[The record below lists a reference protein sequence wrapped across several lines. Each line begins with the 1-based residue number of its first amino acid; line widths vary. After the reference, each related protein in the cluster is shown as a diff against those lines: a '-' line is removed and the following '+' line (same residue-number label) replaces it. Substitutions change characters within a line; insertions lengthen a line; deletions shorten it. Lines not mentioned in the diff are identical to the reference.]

1 MNEESGLG
9 PRKSLLPR
17 PTISFEFFPPKD
29 EVGESN
35 LHATIES
42 LKVFNP
48 DFVTL
53 TYGAGGS
60 SRDRTVRIASEII
73 SRQKIPTMAHLTCVG
88 STRDELATILQEY
101 KIAGVKD
108 LLALRGDPV
117 GGPTSAWVSTP
128 GGFDYAEQLVEL
140 ATEIGGFNVGVAA
153 FPDIHPASRGN
164 FQQDIEVL
172 LRKEELGATFA
183 ITQFVF
189 DSERYAQLLFA
200 LRDRGSKLTLYP
212 GIMPVT
218 NYMQIVRMLELSGG
232 TMPSATRLK
241 FARYQNDPPSI
252 KELGIEVATRICEE
266 VFEVGAEGFHFYT
279 LNSATAT
286 SQVLERLSMFEFV
299 HLS

>member
-1 MNEESGLG
+1 MNQQSTLG
-9 PRKSLLPR
+9 PRKSLLLR

-29 EVGESN
+29 DQGESN
-35 LHATIES
+35 LHATIEA
-42 LKVFNP
+42 LKKFNP

-60 SRDRTVRIASEII
+60 TRDRTVRIAAEII
-73 SRQKIPTMAHLTCVG
+73 LRHQIPTMAHLTCVG
-88 STRDELATILQEY
+88 STRDELTEILREY
-101 KIAGVKD
+101 TKAGVKD

-117 GGPTSAWVSTP
+117 GGPTSEWISTP
-128 GGFDYAEQLVEL
+128 GGFDYADQLVDL
-140 ATEIGGFNVGVAA
+140 ATKVGGFNVGVAA
-153 FPDIHPASRGN
+153 FPDVHPASHGN
-164 FQQDIEVL
+164 FQQDIDVL

-189 DSERYAQLLFA
+189 DSERYAQLLFT

-241 FARYQNDPPSI
+241 FARYQNDPASI
-252 KELGIEVATRICEE
+252 KELGIEVAARICEE

-279 LNSATAT
+279 LNSALAT
-286 SQVLERLSMFEFV
+286 SQVVSALSMLPFN
-299 HLS
+299 S

>member
-1 MNEESGLG
+1 MNQQNGLE

-29 EVGESN
+29 ELGESN
-35 LHATIES
+35 LHLTIEA
-42 LKVFNP
+42 LKKFNP

-60 SRDRTVRIASEII
+60 TRDRTVRIAAEII
-73 SRQKIPTMAHLTCVG
+73 ARHQIPTMAHLTCVG
-88 STRDELATILQEY
+88 STRKELTEILHEY
-101 KIAGVKD
+101 SKVGVKD
-108 LLALRGDPV
+108 LLALRGDPT
-117 GGPTSAWVSTP
+117 GGPTSEWISTP
-128 GGFDYAEQLVEL
+128 GGFDFADQLVDL
-140 ATEIGGFNVGVAA
+140 AAKMGGFNVGVAA
-153 FPDIHPASRGN
+153 FPDTHPASHGN

-189 DSERYAQLLFA
+189 DSERYAQLLFT

-241 FARYQNDPPSI
+241 FARYQNDPASI
-252 KELGIEVATRICEE
+252 KELGVEVAARICEE

-279 LNSATAT
+279 LNSAITT
-286 SQVLERLSMFEFV
+286 SQVVSRLSMLNF
-299 HLS
+299 SS

>member
-1 MNEESGLG
+1 VNHQSTLG

-29 EVGESN
+29 EQGENN
-35 LHATIES
+35 LHATIEE
-42 LKVFNP
+42 LKRFNP

-60 SRDRTVRIASEII
+60 TRDRTVRIASEII
-73 SRQKIPTMAHLTCVG
+73 QRHQIPTMAHLTCVG
-88 STRDELATILQEY
+88 STRDELTEILHDY
-101 KIAGVKD
+101 TKAGVKD

-117 GGPTSAWVSTP
+117 GGPTSQWVSTP
-128 GGFDYAEQLVEL
+128 GGFDYADQLVDL
-140 ATEIGGFNVGVAA
+140 ATKVGGFNVGVAA
-153 FPDIHPASRGN
+153 FPDIHPASHGN

-189 DSERYAQLLFA
+189 DSERYAQLLFT

-241 FARYQNDPPSI
+241 FARYQNDPASI
-252 KELGIEVATRICEE
+252 KELGIEVAARICEE

-279 LNSATAT
+279 LNSALAT
-286 SQVLERLSMFEFV
+286 SQVVSALSMLNF
-299 HLS
+299 SS

>member
-1 MNEESGLG
+1 MNQQNGLE

-29 EVGESN
+29 ELGESN
-35 LHATIES
+35 LHLTIEA
-42 LKVFNP
+42 LKKFNP

-60 SRDRTVRIASEII
+60 TRDRTVRIAAEII
-73 SRQKIPTMAHLTCVG
+73 ARHQIPTMAHLTCVG
-88 STRDELATILQEY
+88 STRKELTEILHEY
-101 KIAGVKD
+101 SKVGVKD
-108 LLALRGDPV
+108 LLALRGDPT
-117 GGPTSAWVSTP
+117 GGPTSEWISTP
-128 GGFDYAEQLVEL
+128 GGFDFADQLVDL
-140 ATEIGGFNVGVAA
+140 AAKMGGFNVGVAA
-153 FPDIHPASRGN
+153 FPDIHPASHGN

-189 DSERYAQLLFA
+189 DSERYAQLLFT

-241 FARYQNDPPSI
+241 FARYQNDPASI
-252 KELGIEVATRICEE
+252 KELGVEVAARICEE

-279 LNSATAT
+279 LNSAVTT
-286 SQVLERLSMFEFV
+286 SQVVSRLSMLNF
-299 HLS
+299 SS

>member
-1 MNEESGLG
+1 MNHQSTLG

-29 EVGESN
+29 EQGENN
-35 LHATIES
+35 LHATIEE
-42 LKVFNP
+42 LKRFNP

-60 SRDRTVRIASEII
+60 TRDRTVRIASEII
-73 SRQKIPTMAHLTCVG
+73 QRHQIPTMAHLTCVG
-88 STRDELATILQEY
+88 STRDELTEILHDY
-101 KIAGVKD
+101 TKAGVKD

-117 GGPTSAWVSTP
+117 GGPTSEWVSTP
-128 GGFDYAEQLVEL
+128 GGLDYADQLVDL
-140 ATEIGGFNVGVAA
+140 ATKVGGFNVGVAA
-153 FPDIHPASRGN
+153 FPDVHPASHGN

-189 DSERYAQLLFA
+189 DSERYAQLLFT

-241 FARYQNDPPSI
+241 FVRYQNDPASI
-252 KELGIEVATRICEE
+252 KELGIEVAARICEE

-279 LNSATAT
+279 LNSALAT
-286 SQVLERLSMFEFV
+286 SQVVSALSMLNF
-299 HLS
+299 SS

>member
-1 MNEESGLG
+1 MNQQNGLE

-29 EVGESN
+29 ELGESN
-35 LHATIES
+35 LHLTIEA
-42 LKVFNP
+42 LKKFNP

-60 SRDRTVRIASEII
+60 TRDRTVRIAAEII
-73 SRQKIPTMAHLTCVG
+73 ARHQIPTMAHLTCVG
-88 STRDELATILQEY
+88 STRKELTEILHDY
-101 KIAGVKD
+101 SKVGVKD
-108 LLALRGDPV
+108 LLALREDPT
-117 GGPTSAWVSTP
+117 GGPTSEWISTP
-128 GGFDYAEQLVEL
+128 GGLDFADQLVDL
-140 ATEIGGFNVGVAA
+140 AAKMGGFNVGVAA
-153 FPDIHPASRGN
+153 FPDIHPASHGN

-189 DSERYAQLLFA
+189 DSERYAQLLFT

-241 FARYQNDPPSI
+241 FARYQNDPASI
-252 KELGIEVATRICEE
+252 KELGVEVAARICEE

-279 LNSATAT
+279 LNSAITT
-286 SQVLERLSMFEFV
+286 S
-299 HLS
+299 

>member
-1 MNEESGLG
+1 MNQQNGLEH
-9 PRKSLLPR
+9 RKSLLPR

-29 EVGESN
+29 ELGESN
-35 LHATIES
+35 LHLTIEA
-42 LKVFNP
+42 LKKFNP

-60 SRDRTVRIASEII
+60 TRDRTVRIAAEII
-73 SRQKIPTMAHLTCVG
+73 ARHQIPTMAHLTCVG
-88 STRDELATILQEY
+88 STRKELTEILHEY
-101 KIAGVKD
+101 SKVGVKD
-108 LLALRGDPV
+108 LLALRGDPT
-117 GGPTSAWVSTP
+117 GGPTSEWISTP
-128 GGFDYAEQLVEL
+128 GGFDFADQLVDL
-140 ATEIGGFNVGVAA
+140 AAKMGGFNVGVAA
-153 FPDIHPASRGN
+153 FPDIHPASHGN

-189 DSERYAQLLFA
+189 DSERYAQLLFT

-241 FARYQNDPPSI
+241 FARYQNDPASI
-252 KELGIEVATRICEE
+252 KELGVEVAARICEE

-279 LNSATAT
+279 LNSAITT
-286 SQVLERLSMFEFV
+286 SQVVSRLSMLNF
-299 HLS
+299 SS

>member
-1 MNEESGLG
+1 MNQQSTLG

-29 EVGESN
+29 DQGESN
-35 LHATIES
+35 LHATIEA
-42 LKVFNP
+42 LKKFNP

-60 SRDRTVRIASEII
+60 TRDRTVRIAAEII
-73 SRQKIPTMAHLTCVG
+73 LRHQIPTMAHLTCVG
-88 STRDELATILQEY
+88 STRDELTEILREY
-101 KIAGVKD
+101 TKAGVKD

-117 GGPTSAWVSTP
+117 GGPTSEWISTP
-128 GGFDYAEQLVEL
+128 GGFDYADQLVDL
-140 ATEIGGFNVGVAA
+140 ATKVGGFNVGVAA
-153 FPDIHPASRGN
+153 FPDVHPASHGN
-164 FQQDIEVL
+164 FQQDIDVL

-189 DSERYAQLLFA
+189 DSERYAQLLFT

-241 FARYQNDPPSI
+241 FARYQNDPASI
-252 KELGIEVATRICEE
+252 KELGIEVAARICEE

-279 LNSATAT
+279 LNSALAT
-286 SQVLERLSMFEFV
+286 SQVVSALSMLNF
-299 HLS
+299 SS

>member
-1 MNEESGLG
+1 MNQQNGLE

-29 EVGESN
+29 ELGESN
-35 LHATIES
+35 LHLTIEA
-42 LKVFNP
+42 LKKFNP

-60 SRDRTVRIASEII
+60 TRDRTVRIAAEII
-73 SRQKIPTMAHLTCVG
+73 ARHQIPTMAHLTCVG
-88 STRDELATILQEY
+88 ATRKELTEILHEY
-101 KIAGVKD
+101 SKVGVKD
-108 LLALRGDPV
+108 LLALRGDPT
-117 GGPTSAWVSTP
+117 GGPTSEWISTP
-128 GGFDYAEQLVEL
+128 GGFDFADQLVDL
-140 ATEIGGFNVGVAA
+140 AAKMGGFNVGVAA
-153 FPDIHPASRGN
+153 FPDIHPASHGN

-189 DSERYAQLLFA
+189 DSERYAQLLFT

-241 FARYQNDPPSI
+241 FARYQNDPASI
-252 KELGIEVATRICEE
+252 KELGVEVAARICEE

-279 LNSATAT
+279 LNSAITT
-286 SQVLERLSMFEFV
+286 SQVVSRLSMLNF
-299 HLS
+299 SS

>member
-1 MNEESGLG
+1 MNQQNGLE

-29 EVGESN
+29 ELGESN
-35 LHATIES
+35 LHLTIEA
-42 LKVFNP
+42 LKKFNP

-60 SRDRTVRIASEII
+60 TRDRTVRIAAEII
-73 SRQKIPTMAHLTCVG
+73 ARHQIPTMAHLTCVG
-88 STRDELATILQEY
+88 STRKELTEILHEY
-101 KIAGVKD
+101 SKVGVKD
-108 LLALRGDPV
+108 LLALRGDPT
-117 GGPTSAWVSTP
+117 GGPTSEWISTP
-128 GGFDYAEQLVEL
+128 GGFDFADQLVDL
-140 ATEIGGFNVGVAA
+140 AAKMGGFNVGVAA
-153 FPDIHPASRGN
+153 FPDIHPASHGN

-189 DSERYAQLLFA
+189 DSERYAQLLFT

-241 FARYQNDPPSI
+241 FARYQNDPASI
-252 KELGIEVATRICEE
+252 KELGVEVAARICEE

-279 LNSATAT
+279 LNSAITT
-286 SQVLERLSMFEFV
+286 SQVVSRLSMLNF
-299 HLS
+299 SS

>member
-1 MNEESGLG
+1 MNHQSTLG

-29 EVGESN
+29 EQGENN
-35 LHATIES
+35 LHATIEE
-42 LKVFNP
+42 LKRFNP

-60 SRDRTVRIASEII
+60 TRDRTVRIASEII
-73 SRQKIPTMAHLTCVG
+73 QRHQIPTMAHLTCVG
-88 STRDELATILQEY
+88 STRDELTEILHDY
-101 KIAGVKD
+101 TKAGVKD

-117 GGPTSAWVSTP
+117 GGPTSQWVSTP
-128 GGFDYAEQLVEL
+128 GGFDYADQLVDL
-140 ATEIGGFNVGVAA
+140 ATKVGGFNVGVAA
-153 FPDIHPASRGN
+153 FPDIHPASHGN

-189 DSERYAQLLFA
+189 DSERYAQLLFT

-241 FARYQNDPPSI
+241 FARYQNDPASI
-252 KELGIEVATRICEE
+252 KELGIEVAARICEE

-279 LNSATAT
+279 LNSALAT
-286 SQVLERLSMFEFV
+286 SQVVSALSMLPF
-299 HLS
+299 SS

>member
-1 MNEESGLG
+1 MNQQNGLE

-29 EVGESN
+29 ELGESN
-35 LHATIES
+35 LHLTIEA
-42 LKVFNP
+42 LKKFNP

-60 SRDRTVRIASEII
+60 TRDRTVRIAAEII
-73 SRQKIPTMAHLTCVG
+73 ARHQIPTMAHLTCVG
-88 STRDELATILQEY
+88 STRKELTEILHEY
-101 KIAGVKD
+101 SKVGVKD
-108 LLALRGDPV
+108 LLALRGDPT
-117 GGPTSAWVSTP
+117 GGPTSEWISTP
-128 GGFDYAEQLVEL
+128 GGFDFADQLVDL
-140 ATEIGGFNVGVAA
+140 AAKMGRFNVGVAA
-153 FPDIHPASRGN
+153 FPDIHPASHGN

-189 DSERYAQLLFA
+189 DSERYAQLLFT

-241 FARYQNDPPSI
+241 FARYQNDPASI
-252 KELGIEVATRICEE
+252 KELGVEVAARICEE

-279 LNSATAT
+279 LNSAITT
-286 SQVLERLSMFEFV
+286 SQVVSRLSMLNF
-299 HLS
+299 SS

>member
-1 MNEESGLG
+1 MNQQSTLG

-29 EVGESN
+29 DQGESN
-35 LHATIES
+35 LHATIEA
-42 LKVFNP
+42 LKKFNP

-60 SRDRTVRIASEII
+60 TRDRTVRIAAEII
-73 SRQKIPTMAHLTCVG
+73 LRHQIPTMAHLTCVG
-88 STRDELATILQEY
+88 STRDELTEILREY
-101 KIAGVKD
+101 TKAGVKD

-117 GGPTSAWVSTP
+117 GGPTSEWISTP
-128 GGFDYAEQLVEL
+128 GGDL
-140 ATEIGGFNVGVAA
+140 ATKVGGVNVGVAA
-153 FPDIHPASRGN
+153 FPDVHPASHGN
-164 FQQDIEVL
+164 FQQDIDVL

-189 DSERYAQLLFA
+189 DSERYAQLLFT

-241 FARYQNDPPSI
+241 FARYQNDPASI
-252 KELGIEVATRICEE
+252 KELGIEVAARICEE

-279 LNSATAT
+279 LNSALAT
-286 SQVLERLSMFEFV
+286 SQVVSALSMLNF
-299 HLS
+299 SS

>member
-1 MNEESGLG
+1 MNQQNGLE

-29 EVGESN
+29 ELGESN
-35 LHATIES
+35 LHLTIEA
-42 LKVFNP
+42 LKKFNP

-60 SRDRTVRIASEII
+60 TRDRTVRIAAEII
-73 SRQKIPTMAHLTCVG
+73 ARHQIPTMAHLTCVG
-88 STRDELATILQEY
+88 STRKELTEILHEY
-101 KIAGVKD
+101 SKVGVKD
-108 LLALRGDPV
+108 LLALRGDPT
-117 GGPTSAWVSTP
+117 GGPTSEWISTP
-128 GGFDYAEQLVEL
+128 GGLDFADQLVDL
-140 ATEIGGFNVGVAA
+140 AAKMGGFNVGVAA
-153 FPDIHPASRGN
+153 FPDIHPASHGN

-189 DSERYAQLLFA
+189 DSERYAQLLFT

-241 FARYQNDPPSI
+241 FARYQNDPASI
-252 KELGIEVATRICEE
+252 KELGVEVAARICEE

-279 LNSATAT
+279 LNSAITT
-286 SQVLERLSMFEFV
+286 SQVVSRLSMLNF
-299 HLS
+299 SS

>member
-1 MNEESGLG
+1 MNQQSTLG

-29 EVGESN
+29 DQGESN
-35 LHATIES
+35 LHATIEA
-42 LKVFNP
+42 LKKFSP

-60 SRDRTVRIASEII
+60 TRDRTVRIAAEII
-73 SRQKIPTMAHLTCVG
+73 LRHQIPTMAHLTCVG
-88 STRDELATILQEY
+88 STRDELTEILREY
-101 KIAGVKD
+101 TKAGVKD

-117 GGPTSAWVSTP
+117 GGPTSEWISTP
-128 GGFDYAEQLVEL
+128 GGFDYADQLVDL
-140 ATEIGGFNVGVAA
+140 ATKVGGFNVGVAA
-153 FPDIHPASRGN
+153 FPDVHPASHGN
-164 FQQDIEVL
+164 FQQDIDVL

-189 DSERYAQLLFA
+189 DSERYAQLLFT

-241 FARYQNDPPSI
+241 FARYQNDPASI
-252 KELGIEVATRICEE
+252 KELGIEVAARICEE

-279 LNSATAT
+279 LNSALAT
-286 SQVLERLSMFEFV
+286 SQVVSALSMLNF
-299 HLS
+299 SS

>member
-1 MNEESGLG
+1 MNQQNGLE

-29 EVGESN
+29 ELGESN
-35 LHATIES
+35 LHLTIEA
-42 LKVFNP
+42 LKKFNP

-53 TYGAGGS
+53 TCGAGGS
-60 SRDRTVRIASEII
+60 TRDRTVRIAAEII
-73 SRQKIPTMAHLTCVG
+73 ARHQIPTMAHLTCVG
-88 STRDELATILQEY
+88 STRKELTEILHEY
-101 KIAGVKD
+101 SKVGVKD
-108 LLALRGDPV
+108 LLALRGDPT
-117 GGPTSAWVSTP
+117 GGPTSEWISTP
-128 GGFDYAEQLVEL
+128 GGFDFADQLVDL
-140 ATEIGGFNVGVAA
+140 AAKMGGFNVGVAA
-153 FPDIHPASRGN
+153 FPDIHPASHGN

-189 DSERYAQLLFA
+189 DSERYAQLLFT

-241 FARYQNDPPSI
+241 FARYQNDPASI
-252 KELGIEVATRICEE
+252 KELGVEVAARICEE

-279 LNSATAT
+279 LNSAITT
-286 SQVLERLSMFEFV
+286 SQVVSRLSMLNF
-299 HLS
+299 SS

>member
-1 MNEESGLG
+1 MNQQSTLG

-29 EVGESN
+29 DQGESN
-35 LHATIES
+35 LHATIEA
-42 LKVFNP
+42 LKKFNP

-60 SRDRTVRIASEII
+60 TRDRTVRIAAEII
-73 SRQKIPTMAHLTCVG
+73 LRHQIPTMAHLTCVG
-88 STRDELATILQEY
+88 STRDELTEILREY
-101 KIAGVKD
+101 TNAGVKD

-117 GGPTSAWVSTP
+117 GGPTSEWISTP
-128 GGFDYAEQLVEL
+128 GGFDYADQLVDL
-140 ATEIGGFNVGVAA
+140 ATKVGGFNVGVAA
-153 FPDIHPASRGN
+153 FPDVHPASHGN
-164 FQQDIEVL
+164 FQQDIDVL

-189 DSERYAQLLFA
+189 DSERYAQLLFT

-241 FARYQNDPPSI
+241 FARYQNDPASI
-252 KELGIEVATRICEE
+252 KELGIEVAARICEE

-279 LNSATAT
+279 LNSALAT
-286 SQVLERLSMFEFV
+286 SQVVSALSMLNF
-299 HLS
+299 SS

>member
-1 MNEESGLG
+1 MNQQSTLG
-9 PRKSLLPR
+9 PRKSLLLR

-29 EVGESN
+29 DQGESN
-35 LHATIES
+35 LHATIEA
-42 LKVFNP
+42 LKKFNP

-60 SRDRTVRIASEII
+60 TRDRTVRIAAEII
-73 SRQKIPTMAHLTCVG
+73 LRHQIPTMAHLTCVG
-88 STRDELATILQEY
+88 STRDELTEILREY
-101 KIAGVKD
+101 TKAGVKD

-117 GGPTSAWVSTP
+117 GGPTSEWISTP
-128 GGFDYAEQLVEL
+128 GGFDYADQLVDL
-140 ATEIGGFNVGVAA
+140 ATKVGGFNVGVAA
-153 FPDIHPASRGN
+153 FPDVHPASHGN
-164 FQQDIEVL
+164 FQQDIDVL

-189 DSERYAQLLFA
+189 DSERYAQLLFT

-241 FARYQNDPPSI
+241 FARYQNDPASI
-252 KELGIEVATRICEE
+252 KELGIEVAARICEE

-279 LNSATAT
+279 LNSALAT
-286 SQVLERLSMFEFV
+286 SQVVSALSMLNF
-299 HLS
+299 SS

>member
-1 MNEESGLG
+1 MNQQNGLE

-29 EVGESN
+29 EQGESN
-35 LHATIES
+35 LHLTIEE
-42 LKVFNP
+42 LKRFNP

-60 SRDRTVRIASEII
+60 TRDRTVRIAAEII
-73 SRQKIPTMAHLTCVG
+73 ARHQISTMAHLTCVG
-88 STRDELATILQEY
+88 STRKELTEILHEY
-101 KIAGVKD
+101 SKVGVKD

-117 GGPTSAWVSTP
+117 GGPTSEWISTP
-128 GGFDYAEQLVEL
+128 GGFDYADQLVDL
-140 ATEIGGFNVGVAA
+140 ATKVGGFNVGVAA
-153 FPDIHPASRGN
+153 FPDVHPASHGN
-164 FQQDIEVL
+164 FQQDIDVL

-189 DSERYAQLLFA
+189 DSERYAQLLFT

-241 FARYQNDPPSI
+241 FARYQNDPASI
-252 KELGIEVATRICEE
+252 KELGIEVAARICEE

-279 LNSATAT
+279 LNSALAT
-286 SQVLERLSMFEFV
+286 SQVVSALSMLNFG
-299 HLS
+299 S

>member
-1 MNEESGLG
+1 MNQQNGLE

-29 EVGESN
+29 ELGESN
-35 LHATIES
+35 LHLTIEA
-42 LKVFNP
+42 LKKFNP

-60 SRDRTVRIASEII
+60 TRDRTVRIAAEII
-73 SRQKIPTMAHLTCVG
+73 ARHQIPTMAHLTCVG
-88 STRDELATILQEY
+88 ATRRELTEILHEY
-101 KIAGVKD
+101 SKVGVKD
-108 LLALRGDPV
+108 LLALRGDPT
-117 GGPTSAWVSTP
+117 GGPTSEWISTP
-128 GGFDYAEQLVEL
+128 GGFDFADQLVDL
-140 ATEIGGFNVGVAA
+140 AAKMGGFNVGVAA
-153 FPDIHPASRGN
+153 FPDIHPASHGN

-189 DSERYAQLLFA
+189 DSERYAQLLFT

-241 FARYQNDPPSI
+241 FARYQNDPASI
-252 KELGIEVATRICEE
+252 KELGVEVAARICEE

-279 LNSATAT
+279 LNSAITT
-286 SQVLERLSMFEFV
+286 SQVVSRLSMLNF
-299 HLS
+299 SS

>member
-1 MNEESGLG
+1 MNQQSTLG

-29 EVGESN
+29 NQGESN
-35 LHATIES
+35 LHATIEA
-42 LKVFNP
+42 LKKFNP

-60 SRDRTVRIASEII
+60 TRDRTVRIAAEII
-73 SRQKIPTMAHLTCVG
+73 LRHQIPTMAHLTCVG
-88 STRDELATILQEY
+88 STHDELTEILREY
-101 KIAGVKD
+101 TNAGVKD

-117 GGPTSAWVSTP
+117 GGPTSEWISTP
-128 GGFDYAEQLVEL
+128 GGFDYADQLVDL
-140 ATEIGGFNVGVAA
+140 ATKVGGFNVGVAA
-153 FPDIHPASRGN
+153 FPDVHPASHGN
-164 FQQDIEVL
+164 FQQDIDVL

-189 DSERYAQLLFA
+189 DSERYAQLLFT

-241 FARYQNDPPSI
+241 FARYQNDPASI
-252 KELGIEVATRICEE
+252 KELGIEVAARICEE

-279 LNSATAT
+279 LNSALAT
-286 SQVLERLSMFEFV
+286 SQVVSALSMLNF
-299 HLS
+299 SS